1 MISLRRGLLP
11 TLLFL
16 IAACA
21 TPAEE
26 PVAYTPQPPGSARLL
41 LYRAF
46 HYYGPS
52 SVLTVALNDNA
63 VGTLPRN
70 AAIYRDVPPGTYTI
84 SFSPTRPAPYQFKTV
99 TAAAGNVFFIRID
112 ELPQRCTGGRFGND
126 GCDIGG
132 FTSTVID
139 PATAQSEIQT
149 LPLLRG

>member
-1 MISLRRGLLP
+1 MISLRRILLP

-16 IAACA
+16 ITACA

-26 PVAYTPQPPGSARLL
+26 PVAYTPRPPGTARLVF
-41 LYRAF
+41 YRAF
-46 HYYGPS
+46 HYYGAS
-52 SVLTVALNDNA
+52 LTLTVALNNNV

-70 AAIYRDVPPGTYTI
+70 AAIYRDVPPGTYTV

-112 ELPQRCTGGRFGND
+112 GLPQRCTGSRFGND
-126 GCDIGG
+126 GCDIAG

-139 PATAQSEIQT
+139 PTTAQYELQA